1 MCDNHVT
8 YYYPKGFDYIEV
20 KAKCGNTNP
29 YGGLALCEDCEHE
42 RTAREA
48 RTTYCKDMGFDMDSM
63 ASIKR
68 NRAIN
73 YYEHKMLEEWFRETF
88 SEQIKANQPGGSA

>member
-48 RTTYCKDMGFDMDSM
+48 RTTYCKNMGFDM
-63 ASIKR
+63 
-68 NRAIN
+68 
-73 YYEHKMLEEWFRETF
+73 
-88 SEQIKANQPGGSA
+88 